1 MNLVDVEVYQN
12 AARDQPRAHA
22 NYLDVV
28 LNRQLAEV
36 ATVTCMG
43 GVVTSPLSNIVSTVN
58 LHP

>member
-1 MNLVDVEVYQN
+1 MNLDVEVYQK

-22 NYLDVV
+22 NYLGVV
-28 LNRQLAEV
+28 LNGQLAE
-36 ATVTCMG
+36 AAAVTCMG